1 MLQLSVIIPTFCRK
15 ATLIKGLE
23 SLNLQ
28 QGIDQRDVEIVVA
41 DDGSTDGTAEAV
53 RCWSATSQMRILFS
67 PSAENRGPAHARNR
81 AVSIASGRIL
91 LIMGDD
97 ILPASDLLVRHMHWH
112 EANPAEEDA
121 LLGRVMW
128 PRNPPPTPFM
138 HWLASDGRTYFL
150 NYPEV
155 SGPVAANRFYTCNVS
170 LKKALMVRGGGFDEA
185 FSRASH
191 EDIELGLRLSRQC
204 GMHLYYD
211 PDSVGYHDHRLS
223 FPSAF
228 RRIYFM
234 GYSSVMF
241 WSTVGEGGSVTRRAL
256 RRVMRAVGS
265 LRLLRRIVIPLVGRI
280 ETFIWPPVWRAFLS
294 AAYWFGSADAV
305 LGRPALPPGD
315 GSECPSLV
323 K

>member
-15 ATLIKGLE
+15 ASLIKVLE

-28 QGIDQRDVEIVVA
+28 QGIDPCDFEVVVA

-53 RCWSATSQMRILFS
+53 RCWSATAQVRILFS
-67 PSAENRGPAHARNR
+67 LSVENRGPAHARNR
-81 AVSIASGRIL
+81 AVSMANGRIL

-97 ILPASDLLVRHMHWH
+97 ILPASDLLVRHMNWH
-112 EANPAEEDA
+112 EAHPAEEDA

-138 HWLASDGRTYFL
+138 HWLASEGRAYFL
-150 NYPEV
+150 NYPKAA
-155 SGPVAANRFYTCNVS
+155 GPVDGDRFYTCNVS
-170 LKKALMVRGGGFDEA
+170 VKKALMVRGGGFDEA
-185 FSRASH
+185 FTRASH

-241 WSTVGEGGSVTRRAL
+241 WSKVGEGGSVTRRAL
-256 RRVMRAVGS
+256 RRVMRTVGS
-265 LRLLRRIVIPLVGRI
+265 LRLLRRVVIPLVGRI
-280 ETFIWPPVWRAFLS
+280 ETFLWPPIWRVLLT

-305 LGRPALPPGD
+305 HGRPALPPGD
-315 GSECPSLV
+315 GSESPPLV